1 MKKLIAIL
9 LAMILVI
16 TCCACASQ
24 NTETED
30 QSNQEQTSTTE
41 TTQETEETETSEGED
56 TSDTEA
62 AAYGQIENLVPTTV
76 VKVPESLRVAVVM
89 GNASMSGGSV
99 PCAAIEKI
107 CADYGWEIQT
117 WDGEGDPSKEN
128 DAIISALSWGA
139 DCIIT
144 ACIQA
149 NNVQSSLQAAS
160 EAGIPVGSLSCGND
174 SPNPVLPVGGF
185 NFAYDVGPDY
195 DGLGYAFGDWIQA
208 HTEGSGKIACWDFAG
223 EYSIDYLREGLYR
236 SMSDKGI
243 AYDERGCFTFDQLGD
258 VLNRQV
264 ASYLTNN
271 PDTEFLFFPFDPA
284 AQPVSEFLDLN
295 GYTDVKVLGV
305 LGNAEMVALI
315 NQGSVATATAA
326 YDNTYMGYAAMDQ
339 MLRVLAGQDLIEPHG
354 ENVPYL
360 ILDETNAVE
369 SDVGWT
375 APFDYAASY
384 YAIWQK

>member
-1 MKKLIAIL
+1 MKKLIAML
-9 LAMILVI
+9 LTVILVI

-24 NTETED
+24 KAETADEP
-30 QSNQEQTSTTE
+30 QQEQAAASE
-41 TTQETEETETSEGED
+41 TTQNTNEEQIQTDETK
-56 TSDTEA
+56 
-62 AAYGQIENLVPTTV
+62 AYGQIENLVPTTP
-76 VKVPESLRVAVVM
+76 VKVPEKLRVAVVM

-99 PCAAIEKI
+99 PCAAIESI
-107 CADYGWEIQT
+107 CEHFGWDIQT
-117 WDGEGDPSKEN
+117 WDGEGDPSKQN
-128 DAIISALSWGA
+128 DAIISAISWGA

-144 ACIQA
+144 ASVQA
-149 NNVQSSLQAAS
+149 NNIQSAMQAAS
-160 EAGIPVGSLSCGND
+160 EAGIPCGSLSCGND
-174 SPNPVLPVGGF
+174 TPNPVLKADGYNYEF
-185 NFAYDVGPDY
+185 DVGPDY
-195 DGLGYAFGDWIQA
+195 DGLGYAFGDWIEA

-236 SMSDKGI
+236 SMQDNGI
-243 AYDERGCFTFDQLGD
+243 SYDERGCFTFDQLGD

-264 ASYLTNN
+264 SSYLTNN
-271 PDTEFLFFPFDPA
+271 PDTEFIFFPFDPA

-339 MLRVLAGQDLIEPHG
+339 MLRVLAGVDLIEPHG

-360 ILDETNAVE
+360 ILDATNAVE
-369 SDVGWT
+369 SDKGWT

-384 YAIWQK
+384 YAIWQQ

>member
-1 MKKLIAIL
+1 MKKLIAIML
-9 LAMILVI
+9 VLVLAI

-24 NTETED
+24 KAEAEEAKTQTDASETA
-30 QSNQEQTSTTE
+30 QSTQASQEA
-41 TTQETEETETSEGED
+41 D
-56 TSDTEA
+56 K
-62 AAYGQIENLVPTTV
+62 AYGQIENLVPTTEV
-76 VKVPESLRVAVVM
+76 TAPAQLRVAVVM
-89 GNASMSGGSV
+89 GNASMSGSSV
-99 PCAAIEKI
+99 PCAAIESI
-107 CADYGWEIQT
+107 CEHFGWDVQT

-128 DAIISALSWGA
+128 DAIISAISWGA
-139 DCIIT
+139 ECIIT
-144 ACIQA
+144 CSVQA
-149 NNVQSSLQAAS
+149 SNVQSALQAAS
-160 EAGIPVGSLSCGND
+160 EAGIPCGSLSCGND
-174 SPNPVLPVGGF
+174 TPNPILKADGYNYEF
-185 NFAYDVGPDY
+185 DIGPDY

-223 EYSIDYLREGLYR
+223 ESSIDYHREGLYR
-236 SMSDKGI
+236 SLADKGI

-271 PDTEFLFFPFDPA
+271 PDTEFIFFPFDPA

-315 NQGSVATATAA
+315 NQGSAATATAA

-369 SDVGWT
+369 SDAGWT

-384 YAIWQK
+384 YAIWKQ

>member
-1 MKKLIAIL
+1 MKKLIAML
-9 LAMILVI
+9 LTLILVV

-24 NTETED
+24 KAETAE
-30 QSNQEQTSTTE
+30 QPQQEQTAASEPAQNTEQTTE
-41 TTQETEETETSEGED
+41 ETQETAAKAYGLIENMVP
-56 TSDTEA
+56 TEA
-62 AAYGQIENLVPTTV
+62 
-76 VKVPESLRVAVVM
+76 VKVPETLRVAVVM
-89 GNASMSGGSV
+89 GNASMSGSSV
-99 PCAAIEKI
+99 PCAAIESI
-107 CADYGWEIQT
+107 CEHFGWEIQT

-128 DAIISALSWGA
+128 DAIISAISWGA
-139 DCIIT
+139 ECIIT
-144 ACIQA
+144 ASVQA
-149 NNVQSSLQAAS
+149 SNVQSALQAAS
-160 EAGIPVGSLSCGND
+160 EAGVPCGSLSCGND
-174 SPNPVLPVGGF
+174 SPNPVLLADGYNYAF
-185 NFAYDVGPDY
+185 DVGPNY

-236 SMSDKGI
+236 SMQDKGI

-271 PDTEFLFFPFDPA
+271 PDTEFIFFPFDPA

-339 MLRVLAGQDLIEPHG
+339 MLRVLAGQDLVEPHG

-369 SDVGWT
+369 SDAGWT

-384 YAIWQK
+384 YAIWQQ